1 MALFWDGLLPLAL
14 LKGSWRPLLLPPAV
28 IIYILVIGPIVN
40 RYENDVIASIRP
52 IVLINNE
59 QFDELVKSTSA
70 IRRLN
75 EIFVFVIGAGAGLW
89 LSQFW
94 LQDASTKLLSI
105 YIPIALALMF
115 GLLSWIIYGS
125 VIRTR
130 VTTQLFSQ
138 PLDIDIFD
146 TSAFEPVGH
155 HSLVLALVFIGG
167 ITISLLFGL
176 DFENIT
182 NWKTWIVYLPLA
194 LVTVLIFFLNMR
206 QTHRVLAQEKKQA
219 LSVVEKR
226 LHSRL
231 VEIRESISD
240 NEGLKSA
247 GEEFNLLVAYE
258 DRLKEVRTWPYNTT
272 MIRTLLI
279 SVLIPLLVDW
289 ILNNFF

>member
-1 MALFWDGLLPLAL
+1 
-14 LKGSWRPLLLPPAV
+14 
-28 IIYILVIGPIVN
+28 
-40 RYENDVIASIRP
+40 
-52 IVLINNE
+52 
-59 QFDELVKSTSA
+59 
-70 IRRLN
+70 
-75 EIFVFVIGAGAGLW
+75 
-89 LSQFW
+89 
-94 LQDASTKLLSI
+94 
-105 YIPIALALMF
+105 
-115 GLLSWIIYGS
+115 
-125 VIRTR
+125 

-146 TSAFEPVGH
+146 TSAFEPVGR

-272 MIRTLLI
+272 MIRALLI

-289 ILNNFF
+289 ILNNIF